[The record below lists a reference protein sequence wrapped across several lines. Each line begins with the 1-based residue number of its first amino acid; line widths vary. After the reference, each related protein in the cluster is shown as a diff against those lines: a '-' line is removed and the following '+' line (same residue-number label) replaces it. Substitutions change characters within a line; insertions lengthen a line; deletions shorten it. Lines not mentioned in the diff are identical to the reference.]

1 MSDLIKVV
9 VVDDHDLVRAG
20 LVGMLTE
27 ENGFTVVAEA
37 RDGRAAVTAAL
48 RYRPDVVV
56 MDLEMPVMG
65 GVAATSEILRALPN
79 TGIIVL
85 TMYDDD
91 DSVVAALSAGAR
103 GYLLKGAA
111 KSELRSAVVAAADGH
126 AVFGSRIAAKV
137 LRRATTSSSEP
148 AFPQLTAREEEVL
161 DALVAGLGPAAIGA
175 RLGISPKTVRNNIST
190 ILTKLSVNDRSEA
203 VALARAAGLGERR

>member
-1 MSDLIKVV
+1 MTDLIKVV

-20 LVGMLTE
+20 LIGMLTE
-27 ENGFTVVAEA
+27 DNGFRVVAEA
-37 RDGRAAVTAAL
+37 GDGRSAVTAAL

-56 MDLEMPVMG
+56 MDLQMPVMG
-65 GVAATSEILRALPN
+65 GVAATSEILRVLPD
-79 TGIIVL
+79 TGIVVL

-91 DSVVAALSAGAR
+91 DSVVAALRAGAR

-111 KSELRSAVVAAADGH
+111 KSELRSAVAAAADGH
-126 AVFGSRIAAKV
+126 AVFGSRIAAMV
-137 LRRATTSSSEP
+137 LGRAITTKSEP
-148 AFPQLTAREEEVL
+148 AFPELTAREEEVL
-161 DALVAGLGPAAIGA
+161 DALVAGLGPAAVGA

-203 VALARAAGLGERR
+203 VALARAAGLGQRR